1 MYPRFNPAVV
11 RLLVLM
17 VSGPVIVSMLSVA
30 PRHLAP
36 MLYAAVQALL
46 VVKSSGNVNS
56 LAFFFELTNFQCNFQ
71 LDNGLDVSSKWAV
84 CYRWSMCFSLEP
96 VCFAVPIQEA

>member
-1 MYPRFNPAVV
+1 MPLSFLVAPPGLLPRTRALSAFLQCWAVVPIMYPRFNPAVV

-46 VVKSSGNVNS
+46 VVKSSV
-56 LAFFFELTNFQCNFQ
+56 
-71 LDNGLDVSSKWAV
+71 
-84 CYRWSMCFSLEP
+84 
-96 VCFAVPIQEA
+96 

>member
-56 LAFFFELTNFQCNFQ
+56 
-71 LDNGLDVSSKWAV
+71 
-84 CYRWSMCFSLEP
+84 
-96 VCFAVPIQEA
+96 